1 MYSVYLSYPGKTNIF
16 LQIRN
21 FRMKKAFSIITTV
34 LLVIVIVFAIL
45 LAGVRLVGITPYTV
59 LSGSMEKAI
68 HVGSLIYTV
77 KPDPSELK
85 VGDVITYTL
94 ENGTVVTHRI
104 IELLPDEEDPSLVR
118 FRTKG
123 DNNETADGDPVH
135 PKNVL
140 GKMLFTIPLI
150 GYVAWFV
157 QNPPGSYI
165 VIGVGIILVLL
176 TFLPEL
182 MDKLDDKIKDKPEG
196 SPSAESESSADASD
210 QPQSPPT
217 EESHSAEQQAESL
230 KTEAA
235 QPPPDSE
242 AQPPPGNEA
251 QPPLGNEAQPPPDR

>member
-1 MYSVYLSYPGKTNIF
+1 
-16 LQIRN
+16 
-21 FRMKKAFSIITTV
+21 MKKAFSIFTTV

-104 IELLPDEEDPSLVR
+104 VELLPDEEDPSYVR

-123 DNNETADGDPVH
+123 DNNRTADGDPVL
-135 PKNVL
+135 PENIL
-140 GKMLFTIPLI
+140 GKMLFTVPLI

-165 VIGVGIILVLL
+165 VIGIGIILVLL

-182 MDKLDDKIKDKPEG
+182 MDKLDDKESGENKKKP
-196 SPSAESESSADASD
+196 PAESGEAGRVDD
-210 QPQSPPT
+210 ESPPQ
-217 EESHSAEQQAESL
+217 EVSSEHKPPAEQYAEPPPQEDAQAPPD
-230 KTEAA
+230 TEAKT
-235 QPPPDSE
+235 
-242 AQPPPGNEA
+242 PPGEA
-251 QPPLGNEAQPPPDR
+251 EQAPTDGQ